1 MSNINIEE
9 NIIPQQDEE
18 TEIILAQWQTCVEMA
33 DSISHRRDAMN
44 NLFITLNLAIS
55 TAISIVWDIKSII
68 VLFVG
73 IVFCIIWI
81 FLIRNFKNL
90 NKEKFSVINDLEQ
103 KLPEKPFSKEWGKLK
118 SNKSY
123 KDGTKI
129 EYLLPIIFIF
139 VYVIAIIAILV
150 THIKSL

>member
-1 MSNINIEE
+1 MSNTNIEE
-9 NIIPQQDEE
+9 NVVPQQDEK

-68 VLFVG
+68 ILLVG
-73 IVFCIIWI
+73 IIFCIVWLS
-81 FLIRNFKNL
+81 LIQNFKNL
-90 NKEKFSVINDLEQ
+90 NKEKFSVINELEQ
-103 KLPEKPFSKEWGKLK
+103 KLPEKPFLNEWEKLK
-118 SNKSY
+118 ANKSY
-123 KDGTKI
+123 TDGTKI
-129 EYLLPIIFIF
+129 EYLLPIIFIS
-139 VYVIAIIAILV
+139 VYVVAIIAILV

>member
-1 MSNINIEE
+1 MNNTNTEQNITS
-9 NIIPQQDEE
+9 QQEVD

-33 DSISHRRDAMN
+33 DSISHRRDTMN

-55 TAISIVWDIKSII
+55 TAISIVWDVKSSII
-68 VLFVG
+68 LLVG
-73 IVFCIIWI
+73 IIFCIVWLS
-81 FLIRNFKNL
+81 LIQNFKHL
-90 NKEKFSVINDLEQ
+90 NKEKFSVINELEQ
-103 KLPEKPFSKEWGKLK
+103 KLPEKPFLNEWEKLK
-118 SNKSY
+118 INKSY

-139 VYVIAIIAILV
+139 VYVVAIIAILV